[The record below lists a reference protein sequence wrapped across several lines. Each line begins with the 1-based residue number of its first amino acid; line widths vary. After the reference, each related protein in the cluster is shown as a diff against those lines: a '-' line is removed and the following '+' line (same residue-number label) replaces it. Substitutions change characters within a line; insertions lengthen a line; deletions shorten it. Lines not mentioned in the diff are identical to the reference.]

1 MIARQKTFNAVEPI
15 VIYEETLKRVAKVLL
30 HVSDQSEPDLLA
42 DTCVELLDL
51 VQRIRLVQLDDS
63 ARLNRLLA
71 TALPESCLRVQ
82 KFDEFLELSWVY
94 NSRMKGP

>member
-1 MIARQKTFNAVEPI
+1 VIARQKTFNAVEPI

-71 TALPESCLRVQ
+71 TALSESYLRVQ
-82 KFDEFLELSWVY
+82 KFDEFLEFSWVY
-94 NSRMKGP
+94 NFRMKVP

>member
-1 MIARQKTFNAVEPI
+1 VIARQKTFNAVEPI

-71 TALPESCLRVQ
+71 TALSESYLRVQ
-82 KFDEFLELSWVY
+82 KFDEFLEFSWVY
-94 NSRMKGP
+94 NFGMKGP